1 MLRSS
6 LEQQCPDRTRPPDS
20 DLPIRSLGQQGL
32 TQATWGP
39 EKGREGSGES
49 ERSRDKAAIKIQAW
63 WRGTLL
69 RRSLLHAALCAW
81 IIQCWWRLAHT
92 RLSDRRRRIVLQLYA
107 RREWAVVKLQAMVRM
122 WRVRRRY
129 LRAQAAARLI
139 QMRWRS
145 CLARGLLRGRYQITA
160 TGLVMDMKLW
170 AVPSKPR
177 PCILPCA
184 DSGAGLRVS
193 KT

>member
-1 MLRSS
+1 MSPRKLKTG
-6 LEQQCPDRTRPPDS
+6 PDMK
-20 DLPIRSLGQQGL
+20 
-32 TQATWGP
+32 
-39 EKGREGSGES
+39 E
-49 ERSRDKAAIKIQAW
+49 DKAAIKIQAW

-145 CLARGLLRGRYQITA
+145 CLARGLLRGRYQITGSPTLHTCA
-160 TGLVMDMKLW
+160 
-170 AVPSKPR
+170 PSQ
-177 PCILPCA
+177 CLPPGSLLCW
-184 DSGAGLRVS
+184 RI
-193 KT
+193 